1 MPTERASEGKTH
13 ESIREGSSNPHSRSN
28 SPVDIRSMMAKVEN
42 LKNQYSVN
50 SALFVHSEESFNR
63 DKNYVS
69 EAFTEKIRQVLVA
82 KKDHLLNKTEIVG
95 DDDARALVE
104 WVEM

>member
-1 MPTERASEGKTH
+1 
-13 ESIREGSSNPHSRSN
+13 
-28 SPVDIRSMMAKVEN
+28 MMAKVEN

-69 EAFTEKIRQVLVA
+69 EAFTEKIR
-82 KKDHLLNKTEIVG
+82 
-95 DDDARALVE
+95 
-104 WVEM
+104 